1 MKKYNDTGWM
11 LYGHDYDDDGLQTY
25 FLENGKPDPII
36 KCRFWDNKKGDG
48 FYDVI
53 LLSDLVNHTIQ
64 ELEVD

>member
-1 MKKYNDTGWM
+1 MTKYNDTGWM

-25 FLENGKPDPII
+25 FEDPII
-36 KCRFWDNKKGDG
+36 KCRFWDNKKGHA